1 MRKNSKS
8 AGSFE
13 SLVGMKWASHA
24 WKIFSELSW
33 TGIWG
38 SIGWEGRGREWWL
51 FPGCPK
57 CWVKKKKKRKENQA
71 FGQLR
76 KKKSLSMSHFHC
88 YWAAGSI
95 WPNCLSITMSV
106 HCQSDSHW
114 NAQIKVNK
122 NCFVKCCVWAWVSGK

>member
-1 MRKNSKS
+1 MRKNSES

-38 SIGWEGRGREWWL
+38 SIGWKGRGREWWL

-76 KKKSLSMSHFHC
+76 KKKIPFHVTLSLLLGCWFNLAKLSLYYHVCSLSEWFSLKCTNKGEYKSFCKVLCMSLGE
-88 YWAAGSI
+88 W
-95 WPNCLSITMSV
+95 
-106 HCQSDSHW
+106 
-114 NAQIKVNK
+114 
-122 NCFVKCCVWAWVSGK
+122 